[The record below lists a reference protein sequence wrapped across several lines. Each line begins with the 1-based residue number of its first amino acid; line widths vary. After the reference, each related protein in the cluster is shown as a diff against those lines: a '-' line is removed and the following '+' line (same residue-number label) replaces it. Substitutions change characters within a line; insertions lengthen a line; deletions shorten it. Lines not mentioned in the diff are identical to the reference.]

1 MEWYKN
7 WFNSEEYLKVYR
19 HRDQKEANELVQLVI
34 DNIDVSK
41 VKNVLDMAAGSG
53 RHAIIFA
60 EKGFNVTAVD
70 LSENL
75 ISVGKKNAESENV
88 KIEFVHSDI
97 RHFDPNIKYHLILNL
112 FTSIGYFEKDEE
124 NYFILNKAYNLLE
137 NNGYFV
143 LDYFNKRFV
152 ENNLVPSTVDEFDGS
167 VITQNRFIEGERIIK
182 EITIDNKGKINK
194 YFESVRMF
202 SKDELINML
211 QKLGFR
217 IIKTFGDFM
226 GNSFELESSPRIIII
241 ASK

>member
-143 LDYFNKRFV
+143 LDYFNKSFV

-167 VITQNRFIEGERIIK
+167 VITQNRFIEGKRIIK

-241 ASK
+241 AGK

>member
-53 RHAIIFA
+53 RHAVIFA
-60 EKGFNVTAVD
+60 KEGFNVTAVD

-75 ISVGKKNAESENV
+75 ISVGKKNAENENV
-88 KIEFVHSDI
+88 KIEYVHSDI
-97 RHFDPNIKYHLILNL
+97 RHFNPNIKYHLILNL

-137 NNGYFV
+137 NSGYFV

-167 VITQNRFIEGERIIK
+167 VITQNRFIEGKRIIK

-202 SKDELINML
+202 SKDELINMM

-217 IIKTFGDFM
+217 TIKTFGDFM

-241 ASK
+241 ACK

>member
-19 HRDQKEANELVQLVI
+19 HRDQKEASELVKLVI
-34 DNIDVSK
+34 NNIDVSNIK
-41 VKNVLDMAAGSG
+41 TVLDMAAGSG

-60 EKGFNVTAVD
+60 KEGFDVTAVD

-75 ISVGKKNAESENV
+75 LSIGIKSAENENV
-88 KIEFVHSDI
+88 NINFIHSDI
-97 RHFDPNIKYHLILNL
+97 RKFNPDIKYNLILNL
-112 FTSIGYFEKDEE
+112 FTSMGYFEKDEE
-124 NYFILNKAYNLLE
+124 NYFILSKAYQLLE

-143 LDYFNKRFV
+143 LDYFNKNYL
-152 ENNLVPSTVDEFDGS
+152 ENNLVPSTVDELDGS

-182 EITIDNKGKINK
+182 EITVDNNGKINK

-211 QKLGFR
+211 QKLGFS
-217 IIKTFGDFM
+217 IIKTFGDFK
-226 GNSFELESSPRIIII
+226 GKSFELESSPRIIII
-241 ASK
+241 AYK

>member
-7 WFNSEEYLKVYR
+7 WFNSEDYLKVYR
-19 HRDQKEANELVQLVI
+19 HRDQKEASELVQLVI
-34 DNIDVSK
+34 NNIDVSK
-41 VKNVLDMAAGSG
+41 VKTILDMAAGSG
-53 RHAIIFA
+53 RHALIFA
-60 EKGFNVTAVD
+60 KEGFDVTAVD

-75 ISVGKKNAESENV
+75 LSIGKKSAEDENLE
-88 KIEFVHSDI
+88 IEFVHSDI
-97 RHFDPNIKYHLILNL
+97 RQFNPNIKYHLILNL
-112 FTSIGYFEKDEE
+112 FTSMGYFEKDEE
-124 NYFILNKAYNLLE
+124 NYFILSKAYKLLE

-143 LDYFNKRFV
+143 LDYFNRNFV
-152 ENNLVPSTVDEFDGS
+152 ENNLEPSTVDEFDGR

-217 IIKTFGDFM
+217 IIRTFGDFK
-226 GNSFELESSPRIIII
+226 GQSFELESSPRIIII
-241 ASK
+241 ACK

>member
-19 HRDQKEANELVQLVI
+19 HRDQKEANELVELVI
-34 DNIDVSK
+34 KNIDVSK
-41 VKNVLDMAAGSG
+41 VINVLDMAAGSG
-53 RHAIIFA
+53 RHAIIFT

-75 ISVGKKNAESENV
+75 LSIGKEHAENENV

-97 RHFDPNIKYHLILNL
+97 RHFNPNIKYNLILNL

-124 NYFILNKAYNLLE
+124 NYFILSKAYKLLE
-137 NNGYFV
+137 NKGYFV
-143 LDYFNKRFV
+143 LDYFNKSYV
-152 ENNLVPSTVDEFDGS
+152 ENNLVSSTVDEFDGS

-182 EITIDNKGKINK
+182 EITIDNEGKINK

-217 IIKTFGDFM
+217 IINTFGDFM
-226 GNSFELESSPRIIII
+226 GNSFDLDSSPRIIII
-241 ASK
+241 ACK

>member
-1 MEWYKN
+1 MEWYRN

-19 HRDQKEANELVQLVI
+19 HRDQKEASELVKLVI
-34 DNIDVSK
+34 NNIDLTS
-41 VKNVLDMAAGSG
+41 VKTVLDMAAGSG
-53 RHAIIFA
+53 RHALIFA
-60 EKGFNVTAVD
+60 KEGFDVTAVD

-75 ISVGKKNAESENV
+75 LSIGKKSAENENV

-97 RHFDPNIKYHLILNL
+97 RQFNPNIKYNLILNL
-112 FTSIGYFEKDEE
+112 FTSMGYFEKDEE
-124 NYFILNKAYNLLE
+124 NYFILSKAYKLLE

-143 LDYFNKRFV
+143 LDYFNKNFV
-152 ENNLVPSTVDEFDGS
+152 ENNLVPSTVDELDGS

-211 QKLGFR
+211 QNLGFR
-217 IIKTFGDFM
+217 IIKTFGDFK
-226 GNSFELESSPRIIII
+226 GKSFELESSPRIIII
-241 ASK
+241 VCK

>member
-19 HRDQKEANELVQLVI
+19 HRDQKEANELVQLVVN
-34 DNIDVSK
+34 NIEVSK

-53 RHAIIFA
+53 RHAVIFA

-143 LDYFNKRFV
+143 LDYFNKSFV

-241 ASK
+241 AGK

>member
-53 RHAIIFA
+53 RHAVIFA
-60 EKGFNVTAVD
+60 KKGFNVTAVD

-75 ISVGKKNAESENV
+75 ISIGKKNAESENV

-97 RHFDPNIKYHLILNL
+97 RRFDPNIKYHLILNL

-143 LDYFNKRFV
+143 LDYFNKSFV

-241 ASK
+241 ACK

>member
-19 HRDQKEANELVQLVI
+19 HRDQKEASELVKLVI
-34 DNIDVSK
+34 NNIDVSSIK
-41 VKNVLDMAAGSG
+41 TVLDMAAGAG
-53 RHAIIFA
+53 RHALIFA
-60 EKGFNVTAVD
+60 KEGFDVTAVD

-75 ISVGKKNAESENV
+75 LSIGIKSAKDENV
-88 KIEFVHSDI
+88 NINFVHIDI
-97 RHFDPNIKYHLILNL
+97 RKFNPNIKYHLILNL
-112 FTSIGYFEKDEE
+112 FTSMGYFEKDEE
-124 NYFILNKAYNLLE
+124 NYVILSKAYKLLE

-143 LDYFNKRFV
+143 LDYFNKNFV

-182 EITIDNKGKINK
+182 EITIDKKGKINK

-211 QKLGFR
+211 QNLGFR
-217 IIKTFGDFM
+217 IIKTFGDFK
-226 GNSFELESSPRIIII
+226 GKSFELESSPRIIII
-241 ASK
+241 ACK

>member
-34 DNIDVSK
+34 KNINISK

-53 RHAIIFA
+53 RHAIIFTD
-60 EKGFNVTAVD
+60 KGFNVTAVD

-75 ISVGKKNAESENV
+75 LSIGKKHAENENV

-97 RHFDPNIKYHLILNL
+97 RKFNPNIKYDLILNL

-124 NYFILNKAYNLLE
+124 NYFILNKAYKLLE

-143 LDYFNKRFV
+143 LDYFNKSFV
-152 ENNLVPSTVDEFDGS
+152 ENNLVPSTIDNFEGK

-182 EITIDNKGKINK
+182 EITIDNEGEINK

-217 IIKTFGDFM
+217 IIKTFGDFK

-241 ASK
+241 AGK

>member
-34 DNIDVSK
+34 KNIDVSK

-53 RHAIIFA
+53 RHAIIFT

-75 ISVGKKNAESENV
+75 LSIGKKNAENENV

-97 RHFDPNIKYHLILNL
+97 RNFNPNIKYNLILNL

-124 NYFILNKAYNLLE
+124 NYFILSKAYKLLE

-143 LDYFNKRFV
+143 LDYFNKNFV
-152 ENNLVPSTVDEFDGS
+152 ENNLVPTTVDEFDGS

-202 SKDELINML
+202 SKDELINMME
-211 QKLGFR
+211 KLGFR

-226 GNSFELESSPRIIII
+226 GNSFELDSSPRIIII
-241 ASK
+241 ACK

>member
-143 LDYFNKRFV
+143 LDYFNKSFV

-167 VITQNRFIEGERIIK
+167 VITQNRFIEGKRIIK

-202 SKDELINML
+202 SKDELINIL

-241 ASK
+241 AGK

>member
-19 HRDQKEANELVQLVI
+19 HRDKKEAYELVQLVVN
-34 DNIDVSK
+34 NIEVSK
-41 VKNVLDMAAGSG
+41 VTTVLDMAAGSG
-53 RHAIIFA
+53 RHAVIFA
-60 EKGFNVTAVD
+60 REGFEVTAVD

-75 ISVGKKNAESENV
+75 LSVGKKYAENENV

-97 RHFDPNIKYHLILNL
+97 RQFRPNIKYNLVLNL
-112 FTSIGYFEKDEE
+112 FTSMGYFEKDEE
-124 NYFILNKAYNLLE
+124 NYFILSKAYELLE

-143 LDYFNKRFV
+143 LDYFNKSYV
-152 ENNLVPSTVDEFDGS
+152 ENNLVPSTIDEFDGS

-217 IIKTFGDFM
+217 ITKIFGDFK

-241 ASK
+241 ACK

>member
-19 HRDQKEANELVQLVI
+19 HRDQKEANELVELVI
-34 DNIDVSK
+34 KNIDVSK

-53 RHAIIFA
+53 RHAIIFT

-75 ISVGKKNAESENV
+75 LSIGKKHAENENV

-97 RHFDPNIKYHLILNL
+97 RQFDPDIKYNLILNL

-124 NYFILNKAYNLLE
+124 NYFILSKAYKLLE

-143 LDYFNKRFV
+143 LDYFNKSFV

-167 VITQNRFIEGERIIK
+167 VITQNRFIEGQRIIK

-217 IIKTFGDFM
+217 IIKTFGDFK
-226 GNSFELESSPRIIII
+226 GSSFELESSPRIIII
-241 ASK
+241 ACK

>member
-34 DNIDVSK
+34 DSIDVSK
-41 VKNVLDMAAGSG
+41 VKNVLDMASGSG
-53 RHAIIFA
+53 RHAEIFA
-60 EKGFNVTAVD
+60 KKGFNVTAVD

-75 ISVGKKNAESENV
+75 ISIGKKNAESENV

-97 RHFDPNIKYHLILNL
+97 RRFDPNIKYHLILNL

-143 LDYFNKRFV
+143 LDYFNKSFV

-241 ASK
+241 AGK

>member
-1 MEWYKN
+1 
-7 WFNSEEYLKVYR
+7 
-19 HRDQKEANELVQLVI
+19 
-34 DNIDVSK
+34 
-41 VKNVLDMAAGSG
+41 
-53 RHAIIFA
+53 
-60 EKGFNVTAVD
+60 
-70 LSENL
+70 
-75 ISVGKKNAESENV
+75 
-88 KIEFVHSDI
+88 
-97 RHFDPNIKYHLILNL
+97 
-112 FTSIGYFEKDEE
+112 
-124 NYFILNKAYNLLE
+124 LE

-241 ASK
+241 ACK

>member
-1 MEWYKN
+1 MEWYKH

-34 DNIDVSK
+34 NNIDVSK

-60 EKGFNVTAVD
+60 DKGFNVTAVD

-75 ISVGKKNAESENV
+75 ISLGKKNAKNENV
-88 KIEFVHSDI
+88 KIQFVHSDI
-97 RHFDPNIKYHLILNL
+97 RHFNPNIKYHLILNL

-211 QKLGFR
+211 QKLGFKVF
-217 IIKTFGDFM
+217 KTFGDFM

-241 ASK
+241 SGK

>member
-19 HRDQKEANELVQLVI
+19 HRDKKEANELVQLVVN
-34 DNIDVSK
+34 NIEVSK
-41 VKNVLDMAAGSG
+41 VTTVLDMAAGSG
-53 RHAIIFA
+53 RHAVIFA
-60 EKGFNVTAVD
+60 REGFEVTAVD

-75 ISVGKKNAESENV
+75 LSIGKKYAENENI

-97 RHFDPNIKYHLILNL
+97 RQFSPNIKYNLILNL
-112 FTSIGYFEKDEE
+112 FTSMGYFEKDEE
-124 NYFILNKAYNLLE
+124 NYFILSKAYELLE

-143 LDYFNKRFV
+143 LDYFNKSYV
-152 ENNLVPSTVDEFDGS
+152 ENNLVPSTIDEFDGS

-182 EITIDNKGKINK
+182 EITIENKGKINK

-217 IIKTFGDFM
+217 IIKIFGDFK

-241 ASK
+241 ACK

>member
-1 MEWYKN
+1 MEWYKD

-19 HRDQKEANELVQLVI
+19 HRDQKEANELAQLVI
-34 DNIDVSK
+34 NNIDVSK

-53 RHAIIFA
+53 RHAVIFA
-60 EKGFNVTAVD
+60 KKGFNVTAVD

-75 ISVGKKNAESENV
+75 ISIGKQNAEIDNV
-88 KIEFVHSDI
+88 KIDFVHSDI
-97 RHFDPNIKYHLILNL
+97 RHFNPNIKYHLILNL

-124 NYFILNKAYNLLE
+124 NYFILSKAYKLLE

-167 VITQNRFIEGERIIK
+167 VITQNRFIKGERIIK

>member
-19 HRDQKEANELVQLVI
+19 HRDETEASELVQLVI
-34 DNIDVSK
+34 NNIEVPK
-41 VKNVLDMAAGSG
+41 VKTVLDMAAGSG
-53 RHAIIFA
+53 RHALIFT

-75 ISVGKKNAESENV
+75 LSIGKKHAENENV

-97 RHFDPNIKYHLILNL
+97 RKFNPNIKYDLILNL

-124 NYFILNKAYNLLE
+124 NYFILSKAYKLLE

-143 LDYFNKRFV
+143 LDYFNKSFV
-152 ENNLVPSTVDEFDGS
+152 ENNLVPSTIDKFEGS

-182 EITIDNKGKINK
+182 EITIDNEGKINK

-202 SKDELINML
+202 SKDELINMME
-211 QKLGFR
+211 KLGFR

-241 ASK
+241 AGK

>member
-1 MEWYKN
+1 MEWYKD

-34 DNIDVSK
+34 NNIDVSK

-53 RHAIIFA
+53 RHAVIFA
-60 EKGFNVTAVD
+60 KKGFNVTAVD

-75 ISVGKKNAESENV
+75 ISIGKKNAENENV
-88 KIEFVHSDI
+88 KIDFVHSDI
-97 RHFDPNIKYHLILNL
+97 RHFNPNIKYHLILNL

-124 NYFILNKAYNLLE
+124 NYFILSKAYKLLK
-137 NNGYFV
+137 NNGHFV

-167 VITQNRFIEGERIIK
+167 VITQNRFIEGKRIIK

-241 ASK
+241 ACK

>member
-41 VKNVLDMAAGSG
+41 VKNVLDMASGSG
-53 RHAIIFA
+53 RHAVIFA
-60 EKGFNVTAVD
+60 KKGFNVTAVD

-75 ISVGKKNAESENV
+75 ISVGKKNAENENV

-143 LDYFNKRFV
+143 LDYFNKNFV
-152 ENNLVPSTVDEFDGS
+152 KNNLVPSTVDEFDGS

-217 IIKTFGDFM
+217 IMKTFGDFM

-241 ASK
+241 AGK

>member
-34 DNIDVSK
+34 ENIDVSK

-53 RHAIIFA
+53 RHAVIFA
-60 EKGFNVTAVD
+60 KKGFNVTAVD

-75 ISVGKKNAESENV
+75 ISIGKKNAESENV

-97 RHFDPNIKYHLILNL
+97 RQFNPKTKYHLILNL

-143 LDYFNKRFV
+143 LDYFNKNFL

-241 ASK
+241 ACK

>member
-53 RHAIIFA
+53 RHAVIFA
-60 EKGFNVTAVD
+60 KKGLNVTAVD

-97 RHFDPNIKYHLILNL
+97 RRFDPNIKYHLILNL

-143 LDYFNKRFV
+143 LDYFNKSFV

-241 ASK
+241 AGK

>member
-34 DNIDVSK
+34 DSIDVSK

-53 RHAIIFA
+53 RHAVIFA

-75 ISVGKKNAESENV
+75 ISIGKKNAESENV

-97 RHFDPNIKYHLILNL
+97 RHFDPNNKYHLILNL

-143 LDYFNKRFV
+143 LDYFNKSFV

-167 VITQNRFIEGERIIK
+167 VITQNRFIKGERIIK
-182 EITIDNKGKINK
+182 EITIDDKGKINK
-194 YFESVRMF
+194 YFESVRLF

-241 ASK
+241 ACK